1 MTSTLPSNPSSRQE
15 NSDSLLIPVSQ
26 RIKNRL
32 QLQGVPFLAN
42 DNISEYLEAGELE
55 HLEIEVAA
63 SLINDSLK
71 SIIEGE
77 AMELRFLPRGS
88 RLPL

>member
-1 MTSTLPSNPSSRQE
+1 MNLAIQEKIDHMDAITSYCERN
-15 NSDSLLIPVSQ
+15 N
-26 RIKNRL
+26 
-32 QLQGVPFLAN
+32 
-42 DNISEYLEAGELE
+42 
-55 HLEIEVAA
+55 LEIEVAA

>member
-1 MTSTLPSNPSSRQE
+1 MASREEKNNFSMMIMNLAMQEKIDHMDAITSYCERN
-15 NSDSLLIPVSQ
+15 N
-26 RIKNRL
+26 
-32 QLQGVPFLAN
+32 
-42 DNISEYLEAGELE
+42 
-55 HLEIEVAA
+55 LEIEVAA
-63 SLINDSLK
+63 TLINDSLK

>member
-1 MTSTLPSNPSSRQE
+1 MRSNMASREEKNNFSMMIMNLAIQE
-15 NSDSLLIPVSQ
+15 KIDHMDAVATYCERN
-26 RIKNRL
+26 N
-32 QLQGVPFLAN
+32 
-42 DNISEYLEAGELE
+42 
-55 HLEIEVAA
+55 LEIEVAA

-77 AMELRFLPRGS
+77 AMELRYLPRGS

>member
-1 MTSTLPSNPSSRQE
+1 MATRE
-15 NSDSLLIPVSQ
+15 E
-26 RIKNRL
+26 KNNFSMMIMQMAIVEKMDAVTTYCER
-32 QLQGVPFLAN
+32 N
-42 DNISEYLEAGELE
+42 N
-55 HLEIEVAA
+55 LEIEMAA

-77 AMELRFLPRGS
+77 AMELRFLPRGG

>member
-1 MTSTLPSNPSSRQE
+1 MRSNKMATRE
-15 NSDSLLIPVSQ
+15 E
-26 RIKNRL
+26 KNN
-32 QLQGVPFLAN
+32 FSMMIMNLA
-42 DNISEYLEAGELE
+42 ISEKIDHMDAITSYCERNN
-55 HLEIEVAA
+55 LEIEVAA

-88 RLPL
+88 RLPI

>member
-1 MTSTLPSNPSSRQE
+1 MANREEKNNFSMMIMNLAIQE
-15 NSDSLLIPVSQ
+15 KIDHMDAVTTYCERHN
-26 RIKNRL
+26 
-32 QLQGVPFLAN
+32 
-42 DNISEYLEAGELE
+42 
-55 HLEIEVAA
+55 LEIEVAA

>member
-1 MTSTLPSNPSSRQE
+1 MLMRSNMASRE
-15 NSDSLLIPVSQ
+15 EKNIFSMMIMEMALNE
-26 RIKNRL
+26 RIDHMDAITTYCERN
-32 QLQGVPFLAN
+32 N
-42 DNISEYLEAGELE
+42 
-55 HLEIEVAA
+55 LEIEVAA
-63 SLINDSLK
+63 SLINESLK

>member
-1 MTSTLPSNPSSRQE
+1 MASREEKNNFSMMIMNLAIQEKIDHMDAITSYCERN
-15 NSDSLLIPVSQ
+15 N
-26 RIKNRL
+26 
-32 QLQGVPFLAN
+32 
-42 DNISEYLEAGELE
+42 
-55 HLEIEVAA
+55 LEIEVAA

-77 AMELRFLPRGS
+77 AMELRFVPRGS

>member
-1 MTSTLPSNPSSRQE
+1 MASREEKNNFSMMIMNLALQE
-15 NSDSLLIPVSQ
+15 KIDHMDAITTYCERN
-26 RIKNRL
+26 N
-32 QLQGVPFLAN
+32 
-42 DNISEYLEAGELE
+42 
-55 HLEIEVAA
+55 LEIEVAA

-77 AMELRFLPRGS
+77 AMELRYLPRGS